1 MPRTH
6 SIKLLSEPYQCQDSA
21 AEVQELMKSATDS
34 FKMSSTTTNGGPI
47 QGAESADEFAEEE
60 EVEPEPTGVTP
71 GSSRQETDE
80 RKFRDAC
87 VKARTAQL

>member
-1 MPRTH
+1 
-6 SIKLLSEPYQCQDSA
+6 
-21 AEVQELMKSATDS
+21 MKSATDS